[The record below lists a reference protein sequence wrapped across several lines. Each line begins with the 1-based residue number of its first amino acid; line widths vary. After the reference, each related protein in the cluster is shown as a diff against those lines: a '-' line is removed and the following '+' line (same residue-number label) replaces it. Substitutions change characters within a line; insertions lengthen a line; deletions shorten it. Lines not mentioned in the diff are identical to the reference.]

1 MRRKSIPESIK
12 REPWE
17 DGCVFHPEA
26 VSCKAAAPD
35 CEHCGW
41 NPDVERRRREAVE
54 TREKGGRET

>member
-1 MRRKSIPESIK
+1 MPESIK
-12 REPWE
+12 RAPWE

-54 TREKGGRET
+54 TREKGGKKT